1 MSWIGTVAESEAAGA
16 VKEIYDKARE
26 KRDYVGN
33 IVKVHSL
40 KPELMRAY
48 QAFSHA
54 VTFGGSSLGRERE
67 EMVAV
72 TVAALLKC
80 RY

>member
-1 MSWIGTVAESEAAGA
+1 MAWIGTITESEATGE
-16 VKEIYDKARE
+16 VKNIYDKART
-26 KRDYVGN
+26 RRNCVGN

-72 TVAALLKC
+72 LVSALLKC